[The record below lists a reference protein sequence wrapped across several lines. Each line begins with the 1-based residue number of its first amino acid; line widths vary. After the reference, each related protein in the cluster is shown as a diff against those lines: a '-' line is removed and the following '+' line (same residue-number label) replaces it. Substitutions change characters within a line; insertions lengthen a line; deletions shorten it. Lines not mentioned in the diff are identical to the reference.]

1 MTLEQRLRKLES
13 RIDEIYTVLI
23 ERDQMRYDGVNMPA
37 YKRTIEAML
46 RGDTKPLEK
55 YLARGGKIPVR
66 QPETGK
72 G

>member
-1 MTLEQRLRKLES
+1 MTLEQRLRKIEKMV
-13 RIDEIYTVLI
+13 DEIHAFLI
-23 ERDQMRYDGVNMPA
+23 EQDLTRYDGVNMPA

-66 QPETGK
+66 DDVAK